1 MVKQNNKDPYS
12 WKPDGIPPL
21 DLSTIKWYN
30 RNLIPDVVLEVLCD
44 LRISG
49 ALFSLATVSIL
60 YLLIVLG

>member
-1 MVKQNNKDPYS
+1 MVEQNNKDPYC

-21 DLSTIKWYN
+21 YLSTIKWYN
-30 RNLIPDVVLEVLCD
+30 RNLLPDVVLEVLCD
-44 LRISG
+44 LRIFD